1 MSKNNTDE
9 QIAPESTEESAS
21 TDSTETSETSPES
34 ASPVLPVPTVK
45 SVVSALY
52 GTTDKDGMSGEYG
65 KRAESGFDRLTAKD
79 RNAVKDAVKTRMDRF
94 MSLGP
99 AGFDRAAAVWTVLS
113 SLDAPVRSAKVVT
126 VETVTAQ
133 MSEKVAMLRF
143 AADAIFAGSVPVA
156 GFDGLVPILEESDI
170 PELSA
175 EQCETALNRY
185 ASVGTGSKSKEHDI
199 ADLVAETY
207 ADWTPG
213 TYRTIGEILAAIAS
227 NHPELGVDNKW
238 GGRVNAS
245 LFGKK
250 AAEKYET
257 YITPVSANSPEAHE
271 ADTKDGSGR
280 AGAIRT
286 DAAYPPESDTE

>member
-1 MSKNNTDE
+1 MSGNNTL
-9 QIAPESTEESAS
+9 APESAEMPESPEQ
-21 TDSTETSETSPES
+21 TDSTEQSETP
-34 ASPVLPVPTVK
+34 ASPVPTVK

-65 KRAESGFDRLTAKD
+65 TRAESGFDRLSAKD
-79 RNAVKDAVKTRMDRF
+79 RSAVKDAVKTRFERF
-94 MSLGP
+94 FAMGP
-99 AGFDRAAAVWTVLS
+99 VADDRARAVWTVLS

-126 VETVTAQ
+126 VESVTAQ

-185 ASVGTGSKSKEHDI
+185 ASVGTGTKTKEHDI
-199 ADLVAETY
+199 VDLVAETY

-213 TYRTIGEILAAIAS
+213 TYRTIGEILAAIAA

-257 YITPVSANSPEAHE
+257 YITPVSANSPEAHI
-271 ADTKDGSGR
+271 ADPKEGSGR

-286 DAAYPPESDTE
+286 DAAYAVESGESDETPTE